1 MTNAITKKEY
11 ERIKNH
17 TVHTIEFYPDKK
29 EPSGFKRS
37 MHVAG
42 ASMPRAIRTAG
53 HATARGGFAL
63 IVSHELFEMARE
75 IDENRNSRDKSKTFY
90 GWDYG
95 PIRDLL
101 ERAGKLPGPGPGAQ
115 MKLRDRVSRWS

>member
-1 MTNAITKKEY
+1 
-11 ERIKNH
+11 
-17 TVHTIEFYPDKK
+17 
-29 EPSGFKRS
+29 
-37 MHVAG
+37 
-42 ASMPRAIRTAG
+42 MPRAIRTAG